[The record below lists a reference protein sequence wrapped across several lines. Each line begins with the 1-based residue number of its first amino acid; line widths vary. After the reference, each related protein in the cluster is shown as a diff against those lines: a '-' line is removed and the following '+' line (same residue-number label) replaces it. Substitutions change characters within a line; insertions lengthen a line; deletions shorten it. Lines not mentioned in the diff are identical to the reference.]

1 MNQVSQLS
9 KLGQSYS
16 RKKVGYLQVKTVA
29 EGSNKDYDRTND
41 FYRGLGFK
49 KLEIFPQLWN
59 PQNPCQILIKKL
71 E

>member
-1 MNQVSQLS
+1 M
-9 KLGQSYS
+9 
-16 RKKVGYLQVKTVA
+16 A

-49 KLEIFPQLWN
+49 KLEIFLQLWN